1 MSCSLI
7 IFYIEIFIMFSVYI
21 CDSCRFSLLSFILA
35 FLPLLFLSQ
44 SLVFVAIVFIVFIIL
59 LLFCQYSASYFIVF
73 SVSFVSCSW
82 CYWVFFFV
90 CNYAII
96 ATDCWSVPWTCL
108 WSVVSV
114 SVSVSVSCSSRYMII
129 LPLKINTML
138 NTLYIYTKSYFNK
151 LNENFIIVKM
161 WKSISNW
168 TMKYVI
174 KVWEYIYKVML
185 IRLFLPLG
193 VGFRYFFSMS
203 HQKV

>member
-1 MSCSLI
+1 
-7 IFYIEIFIMFSVYI
+7 MFSVYI

-44 SLVFVAIVFIVFIIL
+44 SLVFVTIVFIVFIIL

-108 WSVVSV
+108 CSVVSV
-114 SVSVSVSCSSRYMII
+114 SVPVSVSCSSRFSFSSRFSVSSLFSFASLFSFSSRCSFASRFSSLLSTTYFIRSVSSSLSFFFPCYII
-129 LPLKINTML
+129 LPLEINTML
-138 NTLYIYTKSYFNK
+138 NTHSQ
-151 LNENFIIVKM
+151 E
-161 WKSISNW
+161 
-168 TMKYVI
+168 
-174 KVWEYIYKVML
+174 
-185 IRLFLPLG
+185 
-193 VGFRYFFSMS
+193 
-203 HQKV
+203 

>member
-44 SLVFVAIVFIVFIIL
+44 SLVFVTIVFIVFIIL

-114 SVSVSVSCSSRYMII
+114 SVSFSFFSRFSFSSRFSVSSLFSFASLFSFSSRCSF
-129 LPLKINTML
+129 T
-138 NTLYIYTKSYFNK
+138 S
-151 LNENFIIVKM
+151 
-161 WKSISNW
+161 
-168 TMKYVI
+168 
-174 KVWEYIYKVML
+174 
-185 IRLFLPLG
+185 
-193 VGFRYFFSMS
+193 RYFSLLS
-203 HQKV
+203 PCSVNPCGCCKI